1 MKAKRSI
8 AIGIALTLVLFTAV
22 GFAPTPQKPVWEA
35 HPPIHIKGGAT
46 STIPTGYNPAQI
58 RNAYGLN
65 QLSAT
70 GSGQTIAIVDA
81 YGSPTIATDLQTFN
95 QQFGLPT
102 ANLTIAYPG
111 KKPRTNAGWALETSL
126 DVEWAHAIAPNANIL
141 LVVAQSASI
150 TDLVTAI
157 DYATSHGAQVVSNSW
172 GGSEFSS
179 ESSYESHFQHS
190 GIVYLA
196 STGDNGSGV
205 SWPSSSPNVLAV
217 GGTTLNLDANNNYLS
232 ETGWSG
238 SGGGVS
244 AYMSIPSYETNWT
257 SVVGSKRGVP
267 DVALDADPNTG
278 VAVYD
283 STLYNGQSGWFQVG
297 GTSFGAPAWAAMI
310 ALANQGRANPL
321 TSFNAISDLY
331 NIAGATGSAGYT
343 TNYHDITQG
352 SNGGYST
359 LPGYDLVTGIG
370 SLKANSSIPALTQAP

>member
-58 RNAYGLN
+58 GNAYGLN

-310 ALANQGRANPL
+310 ALANQGRATPL